1 MFPYEVLQKIL
12 GTPLLQNTSG
22 FMLLFLLKKSVKYFT
37 TMHLLHIKLVYV
49 VGPSISLNFLFRNV
63 LRVNCHIEFQ
73 SGSINFL
80 KQRKQPV
87 KYQNLVIAPLGL
99 PDLSAATLPNPNNWN
114 QFFVKQLK
122 Q

>member
-1 MFPYEVLQKIL
+1 MFPYEVCKKIS

-37 TMHLLHIKLVYV
+37 TMHLLRIKLVYV
-49 VGPSISLNFLFRNV
+49 VVPSILLKFLFRNV

-80 KQRKQPV
+80 KQRKQPA
-87 KYQNLVIAPLGL
+87 KYQNLVIAPLSL
-99 PDLSAATLPNPNNWN
+99 PNLSAATLPNPTNWN
-114 QFFVKQLK
+114 HFFVKQLK